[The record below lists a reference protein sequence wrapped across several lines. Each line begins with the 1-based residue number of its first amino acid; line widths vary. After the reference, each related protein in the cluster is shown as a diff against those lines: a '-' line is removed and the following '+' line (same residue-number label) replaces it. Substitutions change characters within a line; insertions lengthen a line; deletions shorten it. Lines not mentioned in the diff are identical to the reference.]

1 MTMTAA
7 PVLCVGL
14 TPTVQRTLEFD
25 AFRVDHVNRARR
37 TTVSAAGKGVNVA
50 LVLHALGA
58 PSLTLGFLGGPGG
71 AVVDEY
77 LAARGVGRAWIRA
90 RRPTR
95 TCTTVL
101 DEASGRVTELVEEA
115 PLPEPDEWA
124 ALHAQLAGRLPGAPW
139 LALSG
144 ALMPGS
150 PPDTFERILA
160 AAAAAGVPAVVDS
173 QKEPLRRALRHR
185 PFLVKMNAHE
195 LGATTGAPVEE
206 DAEVDRAARGLLAE
220 GAGWILITRGPRS
233 ARLLGAESAWE
244 IHPPKL
250 KPVNPIGSGDCVTA
264 GLLKG
269 LLDGASV
276 PDAAALGMACGAAN
290 ALTLTPSDVDAAS
303 VARLLPAVTMRRLA

>member
-1 MTMTAA
+1 MNAA

-25 AFRVDHVNRARR
+25 AFRADHVNRARR
-37 TTVSAAGKGVNVA
+37 TTVTAAGKGVNVA
-50 LVLHALGA
+50 LVLRALGA
-58 PSLTLGFLGGPGG
+58 PALTLGFLGGPGG
-71 AVVDEY
+71 AVVDEF
-77 LAARGVGRAWIRA
+77 LAARHVDRAWVPT

-95 TCTTVL
+95 TCTTIL
-101 DEASGRVTELVEEA
+101 DAATGQVTELVEEA

-124 ALHAQLAGRLPGAPW
+124 ALHAEIAARLPRSPW

-150 PPDTFERILA
+150 PPDTYERILA
-160 AAAAAGVPAVVDS
+160 AAAEARVPAVVDS
-173 QKEPLRRALRHR
+173 QKEPLRRALKHH

-206 DAEVDRAARGLLAE
+206 DADVDRAARQLLAE
-220 GAGWILITRGPRS
+220 GAKWILITRGPHS
-233 ARLLGAESAWE
+233 ARLLGADSAWE

-269 LLDGASV
+269 LLDGATV
-276 PDAAALGMACGAAN
+276 QDAAAQGMACGAAN
-290 ALTLTPSDVDAAS
+290 ALTLTPADVDAAS
-303 VARLLPAVTMRRLA
+303 VAQLLPAVTLRRLA